1 MNRSQRL
8 KKKLGGTLIE
18 ALLAVFILAMSAVI
32 LTSAMPMA
40 TKSRIKADNM
50 NKAAGMAQKMIEA
63 VRGSGY
69 ANVTP
74 TQLYG
79 LGLIDSTTPTSTNR
93 YTTTNTDTASL
104 DNVGRILPGGY
115 SHMNIEQVDIDLRRV
130 TIHIHW
136 VERGVNKRYVLGT
149 LIANL

>member
-1 MNRSQRL
+1 MR
-8 KKKLGGTLIE
+8 KKMGSTLIE
-18 ALLAVFILAMSAVI
+18 ALLAVFIFAMSAVI

-40 TKSRIKADNM
+40 TKTRIKADNM

-69 ANVTP
+69 ANVTAN
-74 TQLYG
+74 QLYG
-79 LGLIDSTTPTSTNR
+79 LGLIDSTTPISTNR
-93 YTTTNTDTASL
+93 YATTNVDTASL

-115 SHMNIEQVDIDLRRV
+115 SHMIVEQVDIDLRRV
-130 TIHIHW
+130 TVHIHW
-136 VERGVNKRYVLGT
+136 VDRGVAKRYVLGT